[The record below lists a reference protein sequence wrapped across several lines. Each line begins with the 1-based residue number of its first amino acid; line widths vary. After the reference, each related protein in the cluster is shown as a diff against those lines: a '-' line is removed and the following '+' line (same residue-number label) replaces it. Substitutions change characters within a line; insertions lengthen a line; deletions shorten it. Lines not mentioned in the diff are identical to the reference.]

1 MAEAG
6 SAEAKV
12 ETADPAPD
20 AEASQADA
28 GGYSEEEVKQAVR
41 AVLDGEDLYECQLSV
56 HNQSIAHTRLNCFRW
71 QARQI
76 REKAA
81 EKLGGKLDKHKKLI
95 KNFVVEL
102 IDNYQ
107 LAHPKGPA
115 TGVY

>member
-1 MAEAG
+1 MAEAE
-6 SAEAKV
+6 SAEEKV
-12 ETADPAPD
+12 ET
-20 AEASQADA
+20 DA

-41 AVLDGEDLYECQLSV
+41 AVLDGEDLYECPLSV
-56 HNQSIAHTRLNCFRW
+56 HNQSIAHTRLNCFRL
-71 QARQI
+71 QERQI

-95 KNFVVEL
+95 KNL

-107 LAHPKGPA
+107 LAHPKGPV